1 KTGVSPRGFTFFIFS
16 MLFEELLLSSIRFIS
31 YMWHN
36 VGQWNALLCLQL
48 DELALCVL
56 NYLFKFKYMVGAIR
70 KKARYKKIHLHD
82 MRHTHATISN
92 QLNTWV

>member
-1 KTGVSPRGFTFFIFS
+1 MVRGFTFFIFS
-16 MLFEELLLSSIRFIS
+16 MLFEELLLSSVRSIS
-31 YMWHN
+31 YVEQRWPMECL
-36 VGQWNALLCLQL
+36 ALSSA
-48 DELALCVL
+48 DELTLYVL